1 MRKKIIVGCLLFMII
16 MLVGCSNTKRKVNVN
31 METET
36 KSKVVENENLITD
49 EEIIQAYSKFK
60 NISSENIKYV
70 RILEKYGQYGNIVI
84 VLMNRWGFITSGRLL
99 YFPEIKLN
107 IELPYMNYP
116 LAYKDGNMYELRDAF
131 EKGIV
136 TKEMLFDL
144 KSKID

>member
-16 MLVGCSNTKRKVNVN
+16 MLVGCSNTK
-31 METET
+31 
-36 KSKVVENENLITD
+36 SKVVENEKLITD
-49 EEIIQAYSKFK
+49 DEIIQAYSKFQ
-60 NISSENIKYV
+60 NISSENIKDV
-70 RILEKYGQYGNIVI
+70 KIIKKYGQYGNVVI
-84 VLMNRWGFITSGRLL
+84 VLMNRMTFFIPGAVS
-99 YFPEIKLN
+99 FFEIKLL
-107 IELPYMNYP
+107 IKFPDTNYP

>member
-36 KSKVVENENLITD
+36 KSKVVENENLIPD
-49 EEIIQAYSKFK
+49 DEIIQAYLKFQK
-60 NISSENIKYV
+60 TSLENIKYV
-70 RILEKYGQYGNIVI
+70 KIIKKYGQYGNVVI
-84 VLMNRWGFITSGRLL
+84 VLMGRLTFQIPGGL
-99 YFPEIKLN
+99 FFPEIKLS
-107 IELPYMNYP
+107 IDFPDMNYP

-144 KSKID
+144 KSKIN